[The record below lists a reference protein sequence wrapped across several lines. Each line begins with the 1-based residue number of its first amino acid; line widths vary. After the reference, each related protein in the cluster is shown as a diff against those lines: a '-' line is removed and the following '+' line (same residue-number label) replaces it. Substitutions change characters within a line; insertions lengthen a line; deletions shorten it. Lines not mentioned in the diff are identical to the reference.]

1 VGTQRL
7 VGRVD
12 VMDVDSRYSACDM
25 LASVEDRHD
34 IAAVLLRHGAKVNQ
48 QDKHGQTALTFAV
61 YNGFHRVAQVLLH
74 YNADISVKNQVQYV
88 IPRCVTYISVSA
100 AVGNYSCSKYST
112 TDITTTT
119 TATITTFGRCSVGL
133 FFRRL
138 SKLGQLCASVFQR
151 RTFENAEC
159 KISFWTDPITQP
171 TVSKH

>member
-88 IPRCVTYISVSA
+88 IPRCTCVLHFCIC
-100 AVGNYSCSKYST
+100 SC
-112 TDITTTT
+112 
-119 TATITTFGRCSVGL
+119 G
-133 FFRRL
+133 
-138 SKLGQLCASVFQR
+138 
-151 RTFENAEC
+151 
-159 KISFWTDPITQP
+159 
-171 TVSKH
+171 